1 MKNKLFIALAC
12 SVVAVACHNTTAPT
26 NTNPGGFTINGTIKG
41 MESGWVFF
49 GHNNDSIGFVRD
61 SVQVANGHF
70 TYSGKVAEPTQY
82 YLWLM
87 EREGRMVSPVDFF
100 VEDTVIQ
107 VNINKDS
114 LKDAMINGSKVE
126 EQYKQY
132 KQALKPVKDKMMAL
146 DKGFSEASD
155 KGDKAAID
163 SIEKQYGSIEKDEHE
178 AIMGYVD
185 RNTSSFIG
193 AWSVS
198 KNLLYD
204 EDVNVI
210 QRMYAEFTPNVQQS
224 KYGIIIKKQID
235 IEVKMQ
241 VGMMAPEFTLNDTTG
256 KPVSLSSFK
265 GKYVLVDFWASWCGP
280 CRHENPNVV
289 KTYNMFKNKSFT
301 VLGVSLDENKD
312 AWEKA
317 IKDDGLTWTHVSD
330 LKGWQNA
337 VAMDYGIRAIPSN
350 YLVSPDGK
358 ILAHNLRGEELQKT
372 LTDALK

>member
-1 MKNKLFIALAC
+1 MKKNLFIALAC
-12 SVVAVACHNTTAPT
+12 SVVAVACHNSAPK

-49 GHNNDSIGFVRD
+49 GHNDSTGPIRD

-70 TYSGKVAEPTQY
+70 TYTGKVAEPTQY

-87 EREGRMVSPVDFF
+87 ERDGRKVSPVDFF
-100 VEDTVIQ
+100 VEDTMMQI
-107 VNINKDS
+107 NINKDS
-114 LKDAMINGSKVE
+114 LKDAAITGSPIE
-126 EQYKQY
+126 DQYMQY
-132 KQALKPVKDKMMAL
+132 KQAIKPVRDKKMAL
-146 DKGFSEASD
+146 DNSFAEASD
-155 KGDKAAID
+155 KRDKTAID
-163 SIEKQYGSIEKDEHE
+163 SIEKLYGGLEKEE
-178 AIMGYVD
+178 EETIMGYVD
-185 RNTSSFIG
+185 KNPSAFIG

-204 EDVNVI
+204 EDVKTI
-210 QRMYAEFTPNVQQS
+210 QRLYAEFSPEVQQS
-224 KYGIIIKKQID
+224 KYGKVIKKEMD
-235 IEVKMQ
+235 IELKMQ

-289 KTYNMFKNKSFT
+289 KTYNMYKDKNFT

-317 IKDDGLTWTHVSD
+317 IKDDGLIWTHVSD

-358 ILAHNLRGEELQKT
+358 ILAHNLRGEELQKALAET
-372 LTDALK
+372 LK